1 MAEISIRVR
10 FLIFIPI
17 SHIKDA
23 DDVIRRE
30 DLKDKTMAKA
40 KTTAKKAVKKTAKK
54 VEKTVETTESRIARA
69 RIIARKG
76 ALAYV
81 GIYGLAYERAQM
93 RFGQL
98 KNSTD
103 GLFDNL
109 VERGEDLE
117 AKASETIKGTRS
129 AVTERFEEGT
139 EKVKSFLPASANDR
153 VEELQ
158 TEIEALNKKIVAL
171 GKKAKTSAKSKLK
184 TEKTEKAA

>member
-1 MAEISIRVR
+1 MATA
-10 FLIFIPI
+10 
-17 SHIKDA
+17 K
-23 DDVIRRE
+23 
-30 DLKDKTMAKA
+30 KTA
-40 KTTAKKAVKKTAKK
+40 KTTAKKVTKK
-54 VEKTVETTESRIARA
+54 VEKTVETTESRIAQNVKTA
-69 RIIARKG
+69 RKLARKG

-81 GIYGLAYERAQM
+81 GVYGLAYERAQM

-98 KNSTD
+98 KASTD

-117 AKASETIKGTRS
+117 AKATETFKGTRV

-158 TEIEALNKKIVAL
+158 SEIEALNKKIVAM
-171 GKKAKTSAKSKLK
+171 GKKAKTTAKSKLK
-184 TEKTEKAA
+184 TEKTEQAA

>member
-1 MAEISIRVR
+1 MATS
-10 FLIFIPI
+10 
-17 SHIKDA
+17 K
-23 DDVIRRE
+23 
-30 DLKDKTMAKA
+30 KTVQKS
-40 KTTAKKAVKKTAKK
+40 AKKAVKKTAKK
-54 VEKTVETTESRIARA
+54 VEETVETTESRIATA
-69 RIIARKG
+69 RKLARKG

-81 GIYGLAYERAQM
+81 GIYGLAYERAQL

-98 KNSTD
+98 KTSTD

-117 AKASETIKGTRS
+117 AKATETFKGTRV

-158 TEIEALNKKIVAL
+158 SEIEALNKKIVAL
-171 GKKAKTSAKSKLK
+171 GKKAKTTAKSKLK
-184 TEKTEKAA
+184 TEKTDKAA